1 MTTGYKIQDQGALYY
16 VTFQIVSW
24 IDLFT
29 RKVYKNIIIDS
40 LKFCQENKGLEIYAY
55 VILSNHMH
63 LLVISD
69 KEMLSDTIRDFKSY
83 TAKEF

>member
-16 VTFQIVSW
+16 VTFQIISW